1 MQIYLSIQED
11 RQGPFTPEEITAKL
25 QSGECT
31 PETLAWKEG
40 LEAWQP
46 LRDVLPQSEAVQ
58 PPPLPVAP
66 PSLPSVPASAQA
78 VPTKGGDAFSI
89 FIEGFKGLPGRIGS
103 SPKPQPLKWYDRFPV
118 VFGALALFWPL
129 GIVCVWLTKRFES
142 ADKLRLTL
150 IGLAW
155 GFVLF
160 LNSSSTNASASATST
175 AGEPNASVPSKNAD
189 APASTEKKPVPYYR
203 AAKELFTSKEMR
215 ESIFAQNHDKWL
227 SAAEKL
233 FNEGKAVNA
242 LTILAPFSDVLPD
255 KKSQDLYER
264 IRKARQEEASALLQK
279 ADDAGRGNDPQLVSL
294 LEELDFLVTPSM
306 WYRERLDALKKRT
319 EKAEQTKRLVSSGNQ
334 LEQGQT
340 FRLGKYS
347 YNIGRCFY
355 KNSIGPSGFETF
367 PAGKAVFFV
376 VHYSILN
383 ETQETQTVASDD
395 FKLRDAKGRVFSPSS
410 RALTALI
417 MRGANKDFILSELQP
432 GVEHQTM
439 TAFEIPPDATVG
451 GLILI
456 VPEKGLMSSGKAE
469 VVLNDIDG

>member
-1 MQIYLSIQED
+1 MQIYLSIQDD
-11 RQGPFTPEEITAKL
+11 RQGPFTPEEIAAKL

-31 PETLAWKEG
+31 LEALAWKEG
-40 LEAWQP
+40 MEGWQS
-46 LRDVLPQSEAVQ
+46 LRDVLPQSEAAQ

-66 PSLPSVPASAQA
+66 PSLPSVPAFAQP
-78 VPTKGGDAFSI
+78 VPTKGGDAFSR

-103 SPKPQPLKWYDRFPV
+103 SPKPQPLKWYDRLPV

-142 ADKLRLTL
+142 ADKLRLS
-150 IGLAW
+150 IVGLAW
-155 GFVLF
+155 GFVLL
-160 LNSSSTNASASATST
+160 LNSSSTSASTST
-175 AGEPNASVPSKNAD
+175 AGKSNASA
-189 APASTEKKPVPYYR
+189 ASTEDKPVPYYR
-203 AAKELFTSKEMR
+203 AQEMAPKEER
-215 ESIFAQNHDKWL
+215 AAVFAEKRDKRL
-227 SAAEKL
+227 QAAEGKFKAGNTIDAL
-233 FNEGKAVNA
+233 F
-242 LTILAPFSDVLPD
+242 LMAPFADVLPD
-255 KKSQDLYER
+255 KESQDLYER
-264 IRKARQEEASALLQK
+264 IRKARYEEVSALLKK
-279 ADDAGRGNDPQLVSL
+279 ADDSGMGNDPRVVSL
-294 LEELDFLVTPSM
+294 LEELDFLVSPSM

-319 EKAEQTKRLVSSGNQ
+319 EKAEQTRRLVSSGNQ
-334 LEQGQT
+334 REQGQT

-367 PAGKAVFFV
+367 PAGKAVFCV

-395 FKLRDAKGRVFSPSS
+395 FNLRDAKGRVFRPSA

-432 GVEHQTM
+432 GVEQQTM

-451 GLILI
+451 GLVLI